1 MRKTQGEKQQVQK
14 ECEIDK
20 KNYEKGDDGKHT
32 QQENKHLFY
41 AVGSD
46 SYYSINESIV
56 CSYSSVLSS

>member
-14 ECEIDK
+14 ECEIDSK
-20 KNYEKGDDGKHT
+20 IYEKGDDGKRT
-32 QQENKHLFY
+32 QQKNKHLLL

-56 CSYSSVLSS
+56 CSYSSILSS